1 MRAFIEYPDI
11 SDERIEVK
19 RELVVQTRDRFIQTI
34 IEGMSRDDADQKG
47 LTHEQYDAKYN

>member
-19 RELVVQTRDRFIQTI
+19 GDLYVISQGVKVEDI
-34 IEGMSRDDADQKG
+34 IEQWSGK
-47 LTHEQYDAKYN
+47 TKE

>member
-19 RELVVQTRDRFIQTI
+19 QELHIVSLGVKTEEI
-34 IEGMSRDDADQKG
+34 IERWKSKIS
-47 LTHEQYDAKYN
+47 